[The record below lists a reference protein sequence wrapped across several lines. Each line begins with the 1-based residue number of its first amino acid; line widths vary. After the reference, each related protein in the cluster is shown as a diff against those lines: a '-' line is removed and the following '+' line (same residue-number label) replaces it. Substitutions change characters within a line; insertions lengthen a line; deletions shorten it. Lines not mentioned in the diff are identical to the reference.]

1 MLSKHYRIIL
11 FLLVWFTFGEVHALA
26 NFNSI
31 TQDGIA
37 EKNISV
43 LKNDSDQELAYNEQ
57 QVKKAEELLITVP
70 ESIKKVK
77 ILLKVSDWYEVSYN
91 NPKTLQKAFQ
101 YAEEA
106 LRISQ
111 TLHSNIYSGKCYL
124 QLSMVQELRNNNS
137 MIEVNA
143 RKAIEKLA
151 KTNQTK
157 DLGEAWVMV
166 WSAKMRTNAPI
177 AERLDPI
184 FKAASLFEKCRN
196 NKRSG
201 DCYKEISEL
210 YFSISDFHNSL
221 NSLKKAI
228 FFYKAANL
236 TENDIYPIS
245 SRLNIIY
252 ETEKKS
258 MDIIKLKNKTLLQ
271 QSKLKNEVFLRN
283 SMVTFVVL
291 LLIIL
296 GLLYKSFM
304 FKKKTNRLLEVKQ
317 EEINQKNL
325 TLQNM
330 LIEKEWLLREIHH
343 RVKNNLHMV
352 VGLLASQAEFLK
364 NAEAVEAINS
374 SQNRIHA
381 MSLIHQKL
389 YQSENLSIIDM
400 PSYIYELTEY
410 LKDSFEIR
418 KSIRFVIDIDSF
430 NLPLSHSIPI
440 GLIFNEAVTNA
451 IKYAFPNHKNAVITI
466 SLKTNDNK
474 SYVLI
479 IQDNGIGLPGDFDP
493 YESPSLGIKLM
504 YGLSD
509 DIKGKFQISSENGT
523 KITLE
528 FTINENNFINLIL

>member
-1 MLSKHYRIIL
+1 MLSKHYRILL
-11 FLLVWFTFGEVHALA
+11 FLLVWFTFGEVNALA
-26 NFNSI
+26 PSRSI
-31 TQDGIA
+31 METGIGLD
-37 EKNISV
+37 E
-43 LKNDSDQELAYNEQ
+43 ETAYNEL
-57 QVKKAEELLITVP
+57 QVKKAEELLSTLP
-70 ESIKKVK
+70 ESIDKIK
-77 ILLKVSDWYEVSYN
+77 ILLKVSDWYEASYN

-111 TLHSNIYSGKCYL
+111 SLHSNIYSGKCYL

-143 RKAIEKLA
+143 RKAIEELS
-151 KTNQTK
+151 KTNQTD

-177 AERLDPI
+177 KERLDPI
-184 FKAASLFEKCRN
+184 FKAASLFEKSKN

-201 DCYKEISEL
+201 DCYREISEL
-210 YFSISDFHNSL
+210 YFSISDFHKAA

-228 FFYKAANL
+228 SFYKAANL
-236 TENDIYPIS
+236 KESDIYPIS

-283 SMVTFVVL
+283 SMITFVLL

-296 GLLYKSFM
+296 GLLYKSFR
-304 FKKKTNRLLEVKQ
+304 FKKKTNKVLETQ
-317 EEINQKNL
+317 QNEINKKNN
-325 TLQNM
+325 TLEK
-330 LIEKEWLLREIHH
+330 LVGEKEWLLREIHH

-364 NAEAVEAINS
+364 NEEALQAINS

-381 MSLIHQKL
+381 MALIHQKL
-389 YQSENLSIIDM
+389 YQSENLSVIDM
-400 PSYIYELTEY
+400 PSYIFELTEY
-410 LKDSFEIR
+410 LKDSFETR
-418 KSIRFVIDIDSF
+418 KSIRFVLDVDSF

-451 IKYAFPNHKNAVITI
+451 IEYAFPDHENAII
-466 SLKTNDNK
+466 SIYLKTNDNEN
-474 SYVLI
+474 YVLI
-479 IQDNGIGLPGDFDP
+479 IHDNGVGIPYDIDP
-493 YESPSLGIKLM
+493 SESPSLGIKLM
-504 YGLSD
+504 HGLSK
-509 DIKGKFQISSENGT
+509 DISGKFQITNEDGT

-528 FTINENNFINLIL
+528 FSTTDSNLN

>member
-1 MLSKHYRIIL
+1 MCSNHYRIIL
-11 FLLVWFTFGEVHALA
+11 FLLVWLTFGEINAW
-26 NFNSI
+26 NPFKSRK
-31 TQDGIA
+31 QPEIA
-37 EKNISV
+37 EKNLIV
-43 LKNDSDQELAYNEQ
+43 LKNDLDQDPPYNEL
-57 QVKKAEELLITVP
+57 QVKKAEGMLSRLP
-70 ESIKKVK
+70 ESINKIK
-77 ILLKVSDWYEVSYN
+77 ILLKVSDWYEMSYN
-91 NPKTLQKAFQ
+91 NPKTLLKAFQ
-101 YAEEA
+101 YAEQA
-106 LRISQ
+106 LWISQ
-111 TLHSNIYSGKCYL
+111 NLHSNSYAGKCYL

-143 RKAIEKLA
+143 RNAIEVLS
-151 KTNQTK
+151 KTNQTD

-184 FKAASLFEKCRN
+184 FKAASLFQKSGN
-196 NKRSG
+196 KKRSG
-201 DCYKEISEL
+201 DCYREISEL
-210 YFSISDFHNSL
+210 YFSVSDFHNSL
-221 NSLKKAI
+221 NALKKAI
-228 FFYKAANL
+228 FFYKAAHL
-236 TENDIYPIS
+236 KENDIYPIT

-258 MDIIKLKNKTLLQ
+258 QDIIKLKNKTLLQ

-283 SMVTFVVL
+283 SMITFLLL

-296 GLLYKSFM
+296 GLLYKRFT
-304 FKKKTNRLLEVKQ
+304 FKKRTNRLLEVQQ
-317 EEINQKNL
+317 EEINQKNV

-364 NAEAVEAINS
+364 NEEALQAINN

-400 PSYIYELTEY
+400 PSYIFELTEY

-418 KSIRFVIDIDSF
+418 KRIRFILDIDSF

-451 IKYAFPNHKNAVITI
+451 IKYAFPDHKNGIITI
-466 SLKTNDNK
+466 SLKTDDHKN
-474 SYVLI
+474 YLLI
-479 IQDNGIGLPGDFDP
+479 IKDNGTGLPDDFDP
-493 YESPSLGIKLM
+493 YDSPSLGIKLM
-504 YGLSD
+504 QGLSD
-509 DIKGKFQISSENGT
+509 DIKGKFEISGKKGT
-523 KITLE
+523 RITLE
-528 FTINENNFINLIL
+528 FTIIESNLH